1 MNKEEIP
8 RLHRGSK
15 ENPITNIFDLSN
27 AMIGRKNT
35 IIYIKGNFELNEKIL
50 FEINV
55 RNIELKNVG
64 DSNECRRI

>member
-8 RLHRGSK
+8 RLYKGSK

-35 IIYIKGNFELNEKIL
+35 IIYVKGSFELNERLL
-50 FEINV
+50 FEIEV
-55 RNIELKNVG
+55 RNIELINIEG
-64 DSNECRRI
+64 DSNDTIK